1 MGATWDET
9 GFDFFR
15 RNNMQAINNIDSAE
29 NQYLTFMLAG
39 EEYGVDIL
47 TVQELRGWEETTP
60 IPNTP
65 DFVLG
70 VINLRGVVV
79 PIINLRNR
87 FGLEH
92 LDYGPT
98 TVVIIVKVTA
108 GDKQRVLGIVVD
120 AVSEVYD
127 INQESMQ
134 PPPDME
140 GAISIDFI
148 TGLATIDEKMVILLD
163 INKLI
168 NEGVLRG
175 NSADNSNDAAPIQ
188 AEA

>member
-1 MGATWDET
+1 MEAVASLST
-9 GFDFFR
+9 
-15 RNNMQAINNIDSAE
+15 SE
-29 NQYLTFMLAG
+29 NQYLTFMLSG

-65 DFVLG
+65 SFVLG

-79 PIINLRNR
+79 PIVDLRQR
-87 FGLEH
+87 FGLERMEF
-92 LDYGPT
+92 GPT
-98 TVVIIVKVTA
+98 TVVIIVKVQT
-108 GDKQRVLGIVVD
+108 GGKERVLGIVVD

-127 INQESMQ
+127 INKDDMQ

-140 GAISIDFI
+140 GSISIDFV
-148 TGLATIDEKMVILLD
+148 TGLATMDDKMVILLD
-163 INKLI
+163 INKLVT
-168 NEGVLRG
+168 EGILSKKAV
-175 NSADNSNDAAPIQ
+175 AETE

>member
-1 MGATWDET
+1 MDIATHNKD
-9 GFDFFR
+9 
-15 RNNMQAINNIDSAE
+15 AE

-47 TVQELRGWEETTP
+47 TVQELRGWEVTTP

-70 VINLRGVVV
+70 VINLRGIVV
-79 PIINLRNR
+79 PIISLRGR
-87 FGLEH
+87 FELESEAH
-92 LDYGPT
+92 GPT
-98 TVVIIVKVTA
+98 TVVIIVKVKA
-108 GDKQRVLGIVVD
+108 GDKDRVLRIVVD

-127 INQESMQ
+127 ISKEDMQ

-163 INKLI
+163 VNKLI

-175 NSADNSNDAAPIQ
+175 GNANESNNDVNKVQ

>member
-1 MGATWDET
+1 MEAVASLST
-9 GFDFFR
+9 
-15 RNNMQAINNIDSAE
+15 SE
-29 NQYLTFMLAG
+29 NQYLTFMLSG

-65 DFVLG
+65 SFVLG

-79 PIINLRNR
+79 PIVDLRQR
-87 FGLEH
+87 FGLERMEF
-92 LDYGPT
+92 GPT
-98 TVVIIVKVTA
+98 TVVIIVKVQT
-108 GDKQRVLGIVVD
+108 GGKERVLGIVVD

-127 INQESMQ
+127 ISKDDMQ

-140 GAISIDFI
+140 GSISIDFV
-148 TGLATIDEKMVILLD
+148 TGLATMDDKMVILLD
-163 INKLI
+163 INKLVT
-168 NEGVLRG
+168 EGILSKKAV
-175 NSADNSNDAAPIQ
+175 AETE

>member
-1 MGATWDET
+1 MEAVANLST
-9 GFDFFR
+9 
-15 RNNMQAINNIDSAE
+15 AE
-29 NQYLTFMLAG
+29 NQYLTFMLSG

-65 DFVLG
+65 SFVLG

-79 PIINLRNR
+79 PIVDLRDR
-87 FGLEH
+87 FGLERME
-92 LDYGPT
+92 YGPT
-98 TVVIIVKVTA
+98 TVVIIVKVQA
-108 GDKQRVLGIVVD
+108 SGKERVLGIVVD

-127 INQESMQ
+127 INKQDMQ

-140 GAISIDFI
+140 GSISIDFV
-148 TGLATIDEKMVILLD
+148 TGLATMDDKMVILLD
-163 INKLI
+163 INKLV
-168 NEGVLRG
+168 NEGILSRTG
-175 NSADNSNDAAPIQ
+175 NAAAHTE